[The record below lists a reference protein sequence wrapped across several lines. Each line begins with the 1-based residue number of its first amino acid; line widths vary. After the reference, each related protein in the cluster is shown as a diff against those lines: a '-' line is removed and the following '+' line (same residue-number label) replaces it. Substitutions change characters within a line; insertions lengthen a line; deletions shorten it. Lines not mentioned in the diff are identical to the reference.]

1 MYGWVIKIAAA
12 AVALTVVGYILPK
25 GNIKKAAM
33 LAFGFLFLTILLL
46 PLKDFTS
53 SILSEKAA
61 LNIEKN
67 TLLSQTEENAVQK
80 QVMER
85 YKERIGEEIISSL
98 EKMSIACSDITI
110 NVDEDPASDTFGYV
124 LSIACR
130 ISHQEEISKNTI
142 EKVKVP
148 EIVIDLDGIRLESE
162 TEDNTEQEAV
172 RKEYEKKAAATIAAL
187 TGTEEECIN
196 VKWSEET

>member
-1 MYGWVIKIAAA
+1 MYSWVIKIAAA

-33 LAFGFLFLTILLL
+33 LALAFLFLTILLL

-53 SILSEKAA
+53 NILSEKAA

-67 TLLSQTEENAVQK
+67 TLLLQTEENAVQK

-85 YKERIGEEIISSL
+85 YKERIGEEIRSSL
-98 EKMSIACSDITI
+98 GKMSIACSDITI
-110 NVDEDPASDTFGYV
+110 NPNSETFGYV
-124 LSIACR
+124 LSIACS
-130 ISHQEEISKNTI
+130 ISHREEISKNTI

-148 EIVIDLDGIRLESE
+148 EIVIDRNGVRLESE
-162 TEDNTEQEAV
+162 TEGNSEQEAV
-172 RKEYEKKAAATIAAL
+172 RKEYEKKAAATIAEL
-187 TGTEEECIN
+187 TGTAEEHIN
-196 VKWSEET
+196 VKWSEKT

>member
-1 MYGWVIKIAAA
+1 MYGWVIKSAAA

-33 LAFGFLFLTILLL
+33 LALAFLFLTILLL

-53 SILSEKAA
+53 NILSEKAA

-67 TLLSQTEENAVQK
+67 TLLLQTEENAVQK

-85 YKERIGEEIISSL
+85 YKERIGEEIRSSL
-98 EKMSIACSDITI
+98 GKMSIACSDITI
-110 NVDEDPASDTFGYV
+110 NVDEDPNSETFGYV
-124 LSIACR
+124 LSIACS
-130 ISHQEEISKNTI
+130 ISHREEISKNTI

-148 EIVIDLDGIRLESE
+148 EIVIDRNGVRLESE
-162 TEDNTEQEAV
+162 TEGNSEQEAV
-172 RKEYEKKAAATIAAL
+172 RKEYEKKAAATIAGL
-187 TGTEEECIN
+187 TGTAEEHIN
-196 VKWSEET
+196 VKWSEKT